1 MLSKSHSQGNQKLL
15 HCRSLLDRGSCSS
28 FRICRSDIFPGRRFF
43 RGLSDKLSKAI
54 CLKCSRSTTTAAA
67 SATGAS
73 GKFAAPIID
82 VHREE
87 AIDDC
92 IQFINHSSSS
102 SSSLPR
108 SNSVSQCNSSTN
120 CYSVT
125 RIQPS

>member
-1 MLSKSHSQGNQKLL
+1 MVHITSKSNLIQFNG
-15 HCRSLLDRGSCSS
+15 

-43 RGLSDKLSKAI
+43 RGLSNKLSKAI

-67 SATGAS
+67 AAATGAS
-73 GKFAAPIID
+73 GEGGSNSRKFPAPIID

-102 SSSLPR
+102 STLPR
-108 SNSVSQCNSSTN
+108 SNSVSVCNSSAN
-120 CYSVT
+120 LLFSYSN
-125 RIQPS
+125 PA